1 MLTCACPSSI
11 FPSFANYSPPS
22 PQTWHAMGEVSR
34 HKARNI
40 GISNFSPAQLHH
52 LLASSSV
59 KPAVHQF
66 ELHPYLQQTTWV
78 EFHHEQDIDVTA
90 YSPLGGTNP
99 VYGKPNPND
108 GDPVA
113 LLSNPT
119 LVEIGSKRGCTPAQ
133 VALRW
138 GIARNTSVIPKS
150 ARPEHIKEDYG
161 ALSCKLLREDYD
173 QITKLGEE
181 IVKRYNNPSR
191 DWGLTVLE
199 GLDDT

>member
-1 MLTCACPSSI
+1 
-11 FPSFANYSPPS
+11 
-22 PQTWHAMGEVSR
+22 MGEISR

-40 GISNFSPAQLHH
+40 GISNFSPAQLRH

-66 ELHPYLQQTTWV
+66 ELHPYLQQTSWV
-78 EFHHEQDIDVTA
+78 KFHHEHDIDVTA

-99 VYGKPNPND
+99 TYGKPNPDN

-119 LVEIGSKRGCTPAQ
+119 LVEIASKRGCTPAQ
-133 VALRW
+133 VALKW
-138 GIARNTSVIPKS
+138 GIARDTSVIPKS

-161 ALSCKLLREDYD
+161 AIGCKLLREDHD

-181 IVKRYNNPSR
+181 IVKRYNNPSHEWR
-191 DWGLTVLE
+191 VTLLE